1 MNNCYYYSFIML
13 TEINIRYGHQYYGH
27 IKCHNVG
34 PYGLMLY
41 MLMKI
46 LLHTIFNITAL
57 VYILYSSSYYTHN
70 KFN

>member
-1 MNNCYYYSFIML
+1 ML

-46 LLHTIFNITAL
+46 LLHTIFKYSNFNIKFVPKTKQKKTADVTSL
-57 VYILYSSSYYTHN
+57 HQS
-70 KFN
+70 